1 MEGELEELLKLV
13 LKAKEAAVKKG
24 GDEMILNIQLHS
36 KENTDVTF
44 EGKTD
49 KFKG

>member
-36 KENTDVTF
+36 KESANVTF

-49 KFKG
+49 KFKK